1 MKSRMDRYY
10 KNNPPLEESR
20 LNKNKNAYEGTTEE
34 DLENI
39 DLTTN
44 ISVIDTDTTNMDL
57 DKLKEYLNVHY
68 SKNHEEDVD
77 MEETLS
83 EEKNIVDTKE
93 YDLKKILDEA
103 RKNRESDYEKDR
115 FKKLRDTQYD
125 ILKDL
130 DLNRKEDP
138 EIDDSL
144 TREEATL
151 MNLIKTVEDNAT
163 KAIEEKDLM
172 SDLLSD
178 DATEVLEPIPED
190 DEQITY
196 EPEDKPSL
204 KDELEKTIKIARNE
218 IEEELE
224 KPLTKEEVESAEP
237 IEDTTTNTL
246 NLTQENTF
254 YTGQYKIKKSDYDD
268 GSDDSEKEF
277 KLGNIIIKILVG
289 IIILLVIAVI
299 VYFVDKYFKLGL
311 FK

>member
-1 MKSRMDRYY
+1 M
-10 KNNPPLEESR
+10 
-20 LNKNKNAYEGTTEE
+20 
-34 DLENI
+34 
-39 DLTTN
+39 
-44 ISVIDTDTTNMDL
+44 
-57 DKLKEYLNVHY
+57 
-68 SKNHEEDVD
+68 
-77 MEETLS
+77 
-83 EEKNIVDTKE
+83 VDTKE
-93 YDLKKILDEA
+93 YDLKKILEDA

-163 KAIEEKDLM
+163 KALEEKDLM
-172 SDLLSD
+172 SDLLSE

-190 DEQITY
+190 EEEVKY
-196 EPEDKPSL
+196 EPEDKPSV

-218 IEEELE
+218 ISEELE
-224 KPLTKEEVESAEP
+224 KPLTKEEVESAPEL
-237 IEDTTTNTL
+237 EETNTTSTMT
-246 NLTQENTF
+246 LTQENTF

-268 GSDDSEKEF
+268 GNDSNAGF
-277 KLGNIIIKILVG
+277 KVGNIIIKILVG

-311 FK
+311 FR

>member
-20 LNKNKNAYEGTTEE
+20 LNKNKDSYEGTTKE

-57 DKLKEYLNVHY
+57 DKLKEYLNDHY

-83 EEKNIVDTKE
+83 KEEKMVDTKE
-93 YDLKKILDEA
+93 YDLKKILEDA

-163 KAIEEKDLM
+163 KALEEKDLM
-172 SDLLSD
+172 SDLLSE

-190 DEQITY
+190 EEEVKY

-218 IEEELE
+218 ISEELE
-224 KPLTKEEVESAEP
+224 KPLTKEEVESAPEV
-237 IEDTTTNTL
+237 EETNTTSTMT
-246 NLTQENTF
+246 LTQENTF

-268 GSDDSEKEF
+268 GSDSESGF
-277 KLGNIIIKILVG
+277 KVGNIIIKILVG

-311 FK
+311 FR